1 MTTNGG
7 RTAPKPL
14 TTAEVAGLWQGERRA
29 MRFYVLAVTVV
40 AAAFG
45 LSSIGA
51 QAVELRYM
59 VLLLA
64 LALIVWALIVQ
75 FSIRCP
81 RCNARL
87 ATQSVLLLPDHC
99 RSCGVD
105 IARPPSLDSELDV

>member
-1 MTTNGG
+1 MANDKQ
-7 RTAPKPL
+7 RSAQAPL
-14 TTAEVAGLWQGERRA
+14 TSPEIAALWQKERRA

-45 LSSIGA
+45 LTSLGG
-51 QAVELRYM
+51 QAIELRYL

-64 LALIVWALIVQ
+64 LALIAWAVIVQ

-81 RCNARL
+81 RCNSRL
-87 ATQSVLLLPDHC
+87 ATQSILLLPDTC
-99 RSCGVD
+99 KSCGVA